1 VPAEYAPVIPDI
13 TWQLVLREVQR
24 VGLPAARLH
33 TQPEGETLVNFD
45 TIFYAEPPAFDRSL
59 RLLGRNVEVSAEP
72 AEYHWS
78 FGDGEVLTTDNP
90 GAPYPAKDVTHQYT
104 DAHVTVHPSVEV
116 VYRARF
122 RVDGGAWQ
130 AVPETITIPGPTA
143 GVRIREATPV
153 LSGG

>member
-1 VPAEYAPVIPDI
+1 M
-13 TWQLVLREVQR
+13 VLKEVQR
-24 VGLPAARLH
+24 VGLPAARVH
-33 TQPEGETLVNFD
+33 VQPANETLVNFD
-45 TIFYAEPPAFDRSL
+45 TIFYTDPPKVTRPL
-59 RLLGRNVEVSAEP
+59 QILGRTVDVTAEP

-78 FGDGEVLTTDNP
+78 FGDGATLTTSTP
-90 GAPYPAKDVTHQYT
+90 GAPYPAKEVVHQYT

-130 AVPETITIPGPTA
+130 QIPQTVSIPGPSA

-153 LSGG
+153 LSGGGS